1 MSEEVKSTPQS
12 AWNKRNRERINR
24 RERERYYSD
33 PEYREH
39 IKAIKR
45 KQYHDLSD
53 EVKAERNAKCNAK
66 QKDKYR
72 NDPEYRKECKRKA
85 LERYY
90 RIKAEKEQQNVQ

>member
-12 AWNKRNRERINR
+12 EWNKRNRERINQ
-24 RERERYYSD
+24 RERERYAND

-53 EVKAERNAKCNAK
+53 EVKAERNAKRKAK
-66 QKDKYR
+66 HKDKYR
-72 NDPEYRKECKRKA
+72 NDPEYREECKRKA

-90 RIKAEKEQQNVQ
+90 KNKEAKNVQ

>member
-1 MSEEVKSTPQS
+1 MSEEVKITPQS
-12 AWNKRNRERINR
+12 AWNKRNRERINQ

-53 EVKAERNAKCNAK
+53 EVKAERNAKRKAK
-66 QKDKYR
+66 HKDKYR
-72 NDPEYRKECKRKA
+72 NDPEYREECKRKA

-90 RIKAEKEQQNVQ
+90 RIKAEKEKNNVQ

>member
-12 AWNKRNRERINR
+12 EWNKRNRERINQ

-33 PEYREH
+33 HEYREH

-53 EVKAERNAKCNAK
+53 EVKAERNAKTNAK
-66 QKDKYR
+66 QRDRYH
-72 NDPEYRKECKRKA
+72 NDPEYREECKRKA

-90 RIKAEKEQQNVQ
+90 KTKEAKNVQ

>member
-12 AWNKRNRERINR
+12 KWNKRNRERINQ
-24 RERERYYSD
+24 RERERYCSD

-45 KQYHDLSD
+45 RQYHDLSD
-53 EVKAERNAKCNAK
+53 EAKAERNAKCNAK

-72 NDPEYRKECKRKA
+72 NDPDWREERKRKA

-90 RIKAEKEQQNVQ
+90 RIKAEKEQQDVQ

>member
-1 MSEEVKSTPQS
+1 MSEEAKSTPQS
-12 AWNKRNRERINR
+12 EWNKRNRERINQ

-33 PEYREH
+33 LEYREH
-39 IKAIKR
+39 IKAVKR

-53 EVKAERNAKCNAK
+53 EVKAERNAKRNAK

-72 NDPEYRKECKRKA
+72 NDHEYREECKRKA

-90 RIKAEKEQQNVQ
+90 KTKETKNVQ

>member
-1 MSEEVKSTPQS
+1 MSEEVKSTPQNE
-12 AWNKRNRERINR
+12 WNRRNRERINQ

-33 PEYREH
+33 LEYREH

-53 EVKAERNAKCNAK
+53 EVKAERNAKTNAK
-66 QKDKYR
+66 QKDRYH
-72 NDPEYRKECKRKA
+72 NDPEYREECKRKA

-90 RIKAEKEQQNVQ
+90 KNKEAKNVQ

>member
-1 MSEEVKSTPQS
+1 MSTPQIE
-12 AWNKRNRERINR
+12 WNKRNRERINQ

-33 PEYREH
+33 LEYRER

-53 EVKAERNAKCNAK
+53 EVKAERNAKTNAK
-66 QKDKYR
+66 QKDRYH
-72 NDPEYRKECKRKA
+72 NDTEYREECKRKA

-90 RIKAEKEQQNVQ
+90 KNKEAKNVQ

>member
-1 MSEEVKSTPQS
+1 MNYTAQNS
-12 AWNKRNRERINR
+12 WNKRNRERINQ

-33 PEYREH
+33 TEYREY

-53 EVKAERNAKCNAK
+53 EVKAERNAKTNAK

-72 NDPEYRKECKRKA
+72 NDPEWREERKRKA

-90 RIKAEKEQQNVQ
+90 RIKAEKEKNDVQ